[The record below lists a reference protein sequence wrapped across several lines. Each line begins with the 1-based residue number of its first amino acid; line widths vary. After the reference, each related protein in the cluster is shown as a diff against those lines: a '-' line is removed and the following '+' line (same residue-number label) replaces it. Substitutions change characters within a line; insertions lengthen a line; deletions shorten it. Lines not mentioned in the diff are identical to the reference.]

1 MSPTTGERFRL
12 TAADAPWLALI
23 GGLLV
28 LYVPTV
34 VSLARSLWLT
44 DQNSQGPIVLAV
56 AAWFFWFKIRRAL
69 ADPEI
74 VVRPAPVPGWC
85 LVVLGLVTYV
95 IGRSQEFYLL
105 EVGSAIPLLLG
116 ALLTL
121 LGKAVVKR
129 IWFAFF
135 FLVFLIPMPGAV
147 VDTLT
152 QPMKIAVSWGS
163 EGLLRLFDLPVA
175 RKGVII
181 FIGSYQLLVADA
193 CAGLNSLF
201 TLEALGLLY
210 MNATRHESAM
220 RNFVLAALI
229 VPISFTAN
237 VVRVVALALITYY
250 AGDGAGQGFLHEF
263 SGMVLFLTALMLIIG
278 LDGLLRSFHAFR
290 SARRAR
296 AATLGA

>member
-1 MSPTTGERFRL
+1 MFSRVRIKF

-23 GGLLV
+23 GCLLV
-28 LYVPTV
+28 LYVPTC
-34 VSLARSLWLT
+34 VSLAQSLWLT
-44 DQNSQGPIVLAV
+44 DQNSQGPIVLVV
-56 AAWFFWFKIRRAL
+56 AAWFFWFKLRAAL
-69 ADPEI
+69 ADPAI
-74 VVRPAPVPGWC
+74 VVRPAPVVGWS
-85 LVVLGLVTYV
+85 LIALGLVLYV
-95 IGRSQEFYLL
+95 IGRSQQFYLF
-105 EVGSAIPLLLG
+105 EAGSAIPLLLG
-116 ALLTL
+116 AFLLL
-121 LGKAVVKR
+121 LGKAVTGR

-135 FLVFLIPMPGAV
+135 FLVFVIPMPGAV

-163 EGLLRLFDLPVA
+163 EGLLRLFGFPVA
-175 RKGVII
+175 RQGVII

-210 MNATRHESAM
+210 MNATRHESAF

-237 VVRVVALALITYY
+237 VVRVVTLALITYY
-250 AGDGAGQGFLHEF
+250 AGDEAGQGFLHEF

-278 LDGLLRSFHAFR
+278 LDSLLRSVHSYRR
-290 SARRAR
+290 SRAV
-296 AATLGA
+296 TQGA